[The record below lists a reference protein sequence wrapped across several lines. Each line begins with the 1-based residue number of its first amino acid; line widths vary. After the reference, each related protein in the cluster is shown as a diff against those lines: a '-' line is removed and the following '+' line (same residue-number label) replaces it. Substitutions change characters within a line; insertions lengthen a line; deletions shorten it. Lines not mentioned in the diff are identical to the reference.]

1 VVHVV
6 GSGLESADV
15 ALSVA
20 RDGLLVRCVVRWR
33 VNQTARDDGLRGLRG
48 VDRGWVLDGREQI

>member
-48 VDRGWVLDGREQI
+48 VD